1 MNNYTFALLSI
12 DENLRELGDF
22 FLNALKTLYFFGLS

>member
-1 MNNYTFALLSI
+1 MNKYAFALLSI

-22 FLNALKTLYFFGLS
+22 FLNAFKSLYFFGYS

>member
-12 DENLRELGDF
+12 DENLRGLGDF